1 MAEALPDADVL
12 RVLELHV
19 SGLSRKVIVHQT
31 KLDAFDVQR
40 IVIGKKTLRTQRVI
54 AKYPEWSAKFRHLLG
69 LEDDSADGAAGNG
82 GSSKLSSAPVSEYEV
97 KRLQRMGEN
106 QAVLAA
112 LGMQKLAPK
121 RAAPSGP
128 SSAILE
134 REAARKNPRR
144 SSRISA
150 LTEPTGSSAGS
161 SAGASVL
168 TNEASALAL
177 TRAEQDALFAD
188 RKPPVPYQDLDL
200 PIVDL
205 SAPIVVLDTKPELT
219 AQQRR
224 QPPPVRKQ
232 RVSSQQLDIDFES
245 FHARWLGNQIW
256 PKGKQTVMQG
266 MCPSHIPTFSK
277 MSGVQA
283 WKNAVVLFVNVQ
295 GESQYDN
302 VFHQVASTLTEMQA
316 TPSQEDVPVKK
327 EAKPELTDEIS
338 SPVYFQWFAQ
348 QRQHLASPVIMRLL
362 NAQKGDASL
371 RLEDASYFDQDN
383 QEQQATDSD
392 VAPRDPVLLFIRHVD
407 GPYIYCGRL
416 GFLGFRS
423 GSSPLEFRWQLLDA
437 ASLAWSKIR
446 TLIESS
452 NTQVEGAAVVE
463 EDGAV

>member
-19 SGLSRKVIVHQT
+19 SGLNRKAIVQQT
-31 KLDAFDVQR
+31 QLHNFDVHR
-40 IVIGKKTLRTQRVI
+40 IVTGKKTLRTQRVI

-69 LEDDSADGAAGNG
+69 LEDDGVDGTAEND
-82 GSSKLSSAPVSEYEV
+82 GSSKLSGAPVSEYEA

-128 SSAILE
+128 SRAILE

-150 LTEPTGSSAGS
+150 FTESTGS
-161 SAGASVL
+161 SAGASAL
-168 TNEASALAL
+168 INEASALAL
-177 TRAEQDALFAD
+177 TRAEQDALFTD
-188 RKPPVPYQDLDL
+188 RKPPVPYQGLDL

-205 SAPIVVLDTKPELT
+205 SVPVVVPDIKPELT
-219 AQQRR
+219 AQQRS

-327 EAKPELTDEIS
+327 EEAKSELTDGIN

-348 QRQHLASPVIMRLL
+348 HRQHLASPVIMRLL

-392 VAPRDPVLLFIRHVD
+392 VALRDPVLLFIRHVD

-437 ASLAWSKIR
+437 ASLAWSEIR

-463 EDGAV
+463 DGDM